1 MGFESVKKIAE
12 ADFPTRWGDFRILG
26 FEGTQTTAQCRE
38 NFPANGGGGE
48 TEGLVAL
55 VMGDI
60 HSEPPLVRIHSQ
72 CLTGDV
78 FGSLRCDCR
87 LQLELA
93 MRRIAQ
99 EGAGILLYEEQEG
112 RGIGLMAKL
121 KAYELQDQGMDTV
134 EANEELGFAADC
146 REYELPAQALKLL
159 GVSQVRLITNNP
171 AKVAALESAGITVVE
186 RVSAEV
192 EPQETFERYLRT
204 KHEKMGHFQDSMQDS
219 LIPGNGPASV
229 GRHP

>member
-12 ADFPTRWGDFRILG
+12 ADFPTRWGAFRILG
-26 FEGTQTTAQCRE
+26 FEGRLTAPR
-38 NFPANGGGGE
+38 PGGE
-48 TEGLVAL
+48 GAADGTDKGEVEGLVAL

-60 HSEPPLVRIHSQ
+60 HSAPPVVRIHSQ

-93 MRRIAQ
+93 LRRIAK

-121 KAYELQDQGMDTV
+121 KAYELQDQGLDTV
-134 EANEELGFAADC
+134 EANVELGFAVDS
-146 REYELPAQALKLL
+146 REYELPAEVLKLL
-159 GVSQVRLITNNP
+159 GVSRVRLITNNP
-171 AKVAALESAGITVVE
+171 EKVAALESAGIAVTE
-186 RVSAEV
+186 RLSAEV
-192 EPQETFERYLRT
+192 EPHESFERYLRT
-204 KHEKMGHFQDSMQDS
+204 KHEKMGHIQDSVPDSFVQD
-219 LIPGNGPASV
+219 
-229 GRHP
+229 

>member
-1 MGFESVKKIAE
+1 MGFDSVKKIAE
-12 ADFPTRWGDFRILG
+12 ADFPTRWGAFRILG
-26 FEGTQTTAQCRE
+26 FEGVLTAASPCNDGQ
-38 NFPANGGGGE
+38 PSGAGKGDV
-48 TEGLVAL
+48 EGLVAL

-60 HSEPPLVRIHSQ
+60 HSAPPVVRIHSQ

-93 MRRIAQ
+93 MGRIAK
-99 EGAGILLYEEQEG
+99 EGAGILLYEQQEG

-134 EANEELGFAADC
+134 EANVELGFAADC
-146 REYELPAQALKLL
+146 REYELPAEVLKLL
-159 GVSQVRLITNNP
+159 GVKQVRLITNNP
-171 AKVAALESAGITVVE
+171 EKVSALESAGIAVVE

-192 EPQETFERYLRT
+192 APQDSFADYVRT
-204 KHEKMGHFQDSMQDS
+204 KHEKMGHITDLSEYK
-219 LIPGNGPASV
+219 
-229 GRHP
+229 

>member
-12 ADFPTRWGDFRILG
+12 ADFPTRWGAFRILG
-26 FEGTQTTAQCRE
+26 FEGLL
-38 NFPANGGGGE
+38 PAPRTDCAPAAAAGSDV
-48 TEGLVAL
+48 EGLVAL

-60 HSEPPLVRIHSQ
+60 HAAPPLVRIHSQ

-93 MRRIAQ
+93 LGKIAE
-99 EGAGILLYEEQEG
+99 EGAGILLYEQQEG

-121 KAYELQDQGMDTV
+121 KAYELQDQGLDTV
-134 EANEELGFAADC
+134 EANVELGYAADC
-146 REYELPAQALKLL
+146 REYELPAEVLKLL

-171 AKVAALESAGITVVE
+171 EKVAALESAGIAVVE
-186 RVSAEV
+186 RISAEV

-204 KHEKMGHFQDSMQDS
+204 KQEKMGHIVDS
-219 LIPGNGPASV
+219 LVSEEQAG
-229 GRHP
+229 

>member
-1 MGFESVKKIAE
+1 MKKIAE
-12 ADFPTRWGDFRILG
+12 ADFPTRWGAFRILG
-26 FEGTQTTAQCRE
+26 FEGVLTAAS
-38 NFPANGGGGE
+38 PSGDGSSNGAGKGE
-48 TEGLVAL
+48 VEGLVAL

-60 HSEPPLVRIHSQ
+60 HSAPPVVRIHSQ

-93 MRRIAQ
+93 MRRIAK
-99 EGAGILLYEEQEG
+99 EGAGILLYEQQEG

-134 EANEELGFAADC
+134 EANVELGFAADC
-146 REYELPAQALKLL
+146 REYELPAEVLKLL
-159 GVSQVRLITNNP
+159 GVTQVRLITNNP
-171 AKVAALESAGITVVE
+171 EKVAALESAGIAVVE

-192 EPQETFERYLRT
+192 APQESFAGYVRT
-204 KHEKMGHFQDSMQDS
+204 KHEKMGHISDLSEYK
-219 LIPGNGPASV
+219 
-229 GRHP
+229 

>member
-1 MGFESVKKIAE
+1 MPFESVNKVAE
-12 ADFPTRWGDFRILG
+12 ADFPTRWGAFRILG
-26 FEGTQTTAQCRE
+26 FEGVLPAARPCDDAASDPKRE
-38 NFPANGGGGE
+38 V
-48 TEGLVAL
+48 EGLVAL

-60 HSEPPLVRIHSQ
+60 HSEPPVVRIHSQ

-93 MRRIAQ
+93 LGKIA
-99 EGAGILLYEEQEG
+99 EAGAGILLYEQQEG

-134 EANEELGFAADC
+134 EANVELGFAADC
-146 REYELPAQALKLL
+146 REYELPAEVLKLL
-159 GVSQVRLITNNP
+159 GVKQVRLITNNP
-171 AKVAALESAGITVVE
+171 EKVAALESAGIEVTE

-192 EPQETFERYLRT
+192 EPQDSFADYVRT
-204 KHEKMGHFQDSMQDS
+204 KQEKMGHIVDA
-219 LIPGNGPASV
+219 PV
-229 GRHP
+229 GEELAG

>member
-1 MGFESVKKIAE
+1 MGLDSVKKVAE
-12 ADFPTRWGDFRILG
+12 ADFPTRWGAFRILG
-26 FEGTQTTAQCRE
+26 FEGIPTELQPCDET
-38 NFPANGGGGE
+38 GGRAGNSE
-48 TEGLVAL
+48 VEGLVAL

-60 HSEPPLVRIHSQ
+60 HSAPPLVRIHSQ

-93 MRRIAQ
+93 MGTISEA
-99 EGAGILLYEEQEG
+99 GGGILLYEQQEG

-121 KAYELQDQGMDTV
+121 RAYELQDEGMDTV
-134 EANEELGFAADC
+134 EANVELGYAADC
-146 REYELPAQALKLL
+146 RAYELPAEVLKLL

-171 AKVAALESAGITVVE
+171 AKVEALESAGIAVVE

-192 EPQETFERYLRT
+192 EPQESFERYLRT
-204 KHEKMGHFQDSMQDS
+204 KHEKMGHILESS
-219 LIPGNGPASV
+219 L
-229 GRHP
+229 

>member
-12 ADFPTRWGDFRILG
+12 ADFPTRWGHFRILG
-26 FEGTQTTAQCRE
+26 FEGVL
-38 NFPANGGGGE
+38 PAAASELRARQHASGSAV
-48 TEGLVAL
+48 EGFVAL

-60 HSEPPLVRIHSQ
+60 HAAPPLVRIHSQ

-93 MRRIAQ
+93 LSKIAQ
-99 EGAGILLYEEQEG
+99 EGAGILLYEQQEG

-134 EANEELGFAADC
+134 EANVELGYAADC
-146 REYELPAQALKLL
+146 RGYELPAEVLKLL
-159 GVSQVRLITNNP
+159 GVSKVRLITNNP
-171 AKVAALESAGITVVE
+171 EKVAALESAGIAVTE
-186 RVSAEV
+186 RISAEV
-192 EPQETFERYLRT
+192 EPQESFERYLTT
-204 KHEKMGHFQDSMQDS
+204 KHEKWATSS
-219 LIPGNGPASV
+219 RTPAKSTL
-229 GRHP
+229 

>member
-12 ADFPTRWGDFRILG
+12 ADFPTRWGPFRILG
-26 FEGTQTTAQCRE
+26 FEGRLPAPRRKGKAAASGSAQ
-38 NFPANGGGGE
+38 GVV
-48 TEGLVAL
+48 EGLVAL
-55 VMGDI
+55 VMGDV
-60 HSEPPLVRIHSQ
+60 HSTPPVVRIHSQ

-93 MRRIAQ
+93 MGRISE
-99 EGAGILLYEEQEG
+99 EGAGILLYEQQEG

-134 EANEELGFAADC
+134 EANVELGYAADC
-146 REYELPAQALKLL
+146 REYELPAEVLKIL
-159 GVSQVRLITNNP
+159 GVKKVRLITNNP
-171 AKVAALESAGITVVE
+171 EKVAALESAGIEVTE

-192 EPQETFERYLRT
+192 EPQDSFADYVRT
-204 KHEKMGHFQDSMQDS
+204 KQEKMGHIVDALVSEEETT
-219 LIPGNGPASV
+219 G
-229 GRHP
+229 

>member
-1 MGFESVKKIAE
+1 M
-12 ADFPTRWGDFRILG
+12 
-26 FEGTQTTAQCRE
+26 
-38 NFPANGGGGE
+38 
-48 TEGLVAL
+48 EGLVAL

-60 HSEPPLVRIHSQ
+60 FSAPPLVRIHSQ

-99 EGAGILLYEEQEG
+99 DGAGILLYEQQEG

-134 EANEELGFAADC
+134 EANEELGYAADC
-146 REYELPAQALKLL
+146 RAYELPAEVLKLL
-159 GVSQVRLITNNP
+159 GVSSVRLITNNP
-171 AKVAALESAGITVVE
+171 AKVAALESAGIAVVE

-192 EPQETFERYLRT
+192 EPQESFAGYLRT
-204 KHEKMGHFQDSMQDS
+204 KQEKMGHIQDS
-219 LIPGNGPASV
+219 IV
-229 GRHP
+229 E

>member
-12 ADFPTRWGDFRILG
+12 ADFPTRWGAFRILG
-26 FEGTQTTAQCRE
+26 FEGQPEQPRACGE
-38 NFPANGGGGE
+38 AAAGGE
-48 TEGLVAL
+48 DKGEVEGLVAL

-60 HSEPPLVRIHSQ
+60 HSTPPLVRIHSQ

-87 LQLELA
+87 LQLEQA
-93 MRRIAQ
+93 MRQIAA
-99 EGAGILLYEEQEG
+99 EGAGILLYEQQEG

-134 EANEELGFAADC
+134 EANEELGYAADC
-146 REYELPAQALKLL
+146 RAYELPAEVLKLL
-159 GVSQVRLITNNP
+159 GVSSVRLITNNP
-171 AKVAALESAGITVVE
+171 AKVAALESAGIAVVE

-192 EPQETFERYLRT
+192 EPQESFAGYLRT
-204 KHEKMGHFQDSMQDS
+204 KQEKMGHIQDS
-219 LIPGNGPASV
+219 IV
-229 GRHP
+229 E